1 MPACT
6 KRQQVS
12 ARLTT
17 SAQNICMSGWP
28 PEKQAGDTFPK
39 ISFVFSGLNAD
50 HKTGTQL
57 A

>member
-17 SAQNICMSGWP
+17 SAQIICMSGWP
-28 PEKQAGDTFPK
+28 PEKQAGGAFRK

-50 HKTGTQL
+50 HKTGTQF

>member
-6 KRQQVS
+6 KRQQAS

-17 SAQNICMSGWP
+17 SAQNICMSGWR
-28 PEKQAGDTFPK
+28 PEKQAGGAFRK
-39 ISFVFSGLNAD
+39 ISFLFSSLNVN
-50 HKTGTQL
+50 HQTGTQL